1 MQPHAV
7 RSSVGCVIST
17 FVSHDDGDRQFLLA
31 EMAKSTQ
38 DGRVVGLGS
47 IVDGDPTLL
56 ELWDLPLGWVATRT
70 EVAEPWVRAP
80 S

>member
-1 MQPHAV
+1 
-7 RSSVGCVIST
+7 
-17 FVSHDDGDRQFLLA
+17 
-31 EMAKSTQ
+31 MANSTQ
-38 DGRVVGLGS
+38 DGRVVGLGA